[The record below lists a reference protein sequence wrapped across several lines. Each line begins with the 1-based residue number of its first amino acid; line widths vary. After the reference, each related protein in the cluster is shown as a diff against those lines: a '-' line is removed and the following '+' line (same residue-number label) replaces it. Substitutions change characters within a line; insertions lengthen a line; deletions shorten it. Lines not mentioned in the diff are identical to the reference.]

1 MGQAY
6 TIKVALSSFS
16 FSEFSINLLISDLS
30 VKFSP
35 VKAWTRIANSS
46 ASAWRERE
54 IRNSFEIR
62 MVVSHT

>member
-35 VKAWTRIANSS
+35 VKA
-46 ASAWRERE
+46 
-54 IRNSFEIR
+54 
-62 MVVSHT
+62 